1 MITEEDRRLIEE
13 YAILLTDELVLSESL
28 LKNILANAFK
38 MKDKDSAIRY
48 INEEVWN
55 LIVLKTDSVTQIAE
69 DKNGTKLP
77 TLFVPTFLA
86 SMKISVQDKISTYA
100 VQFMNEI
107 ENKKKLPSF
116 YKPKIDKKTLSIA
129 REAAGLQSMAKS
141 SITNLKVLVTSTLTD
156 AMDKADLFLMSGNGA
171 YGYIGVRGSSYDCP
185 HCDSLCG
192 YIIPIETQVFPAHPR
207 CVCGMIPVYDAYER

>member
-1 MITEEDRRLIEE
+1 MITEEDRRFIEE

-38 MKDKDSAIRY
+38 MEDKDSAIKY
-48 INEEVWN
+48 INDEVWN
-55 LIVLKTDSVTQIAE
+55 LIVFKAGSVTELAE
-69 DKNGTKLP
+69 AKNGTKLP
-77 TLFVPTFLA
+77 PIFVTAFLA
-86 SMKISVQDKISTYA
+86 SVRTSVQEKVSTYA

-116 YKPKIDKKTLSIA
+116 YKPKIDKDTLSLA

-141 SITNLKVLVTSTLTD
+141 SITNLKVIVTATLTD

-185 HCDSLCG
+185 YCDSLCG

-207 CVCGMIPVYDAYER
+207 CVCGMIPVYG